1 MKQILKSI
9 LLILNQSEKRGLVRL
24 IIADIVIAMLDVAFL
39 GLLLMMVN
47 FYTQR
52 EPGNNYSF
60 LPAGFANNKS
70 LWLIGIFLVLFAIK
84 NCIGFFAQ
92 NAQQHFFLQGGVKA
106 VRM

>member
-1 MKQILKSI
+1 LKQILKSI
-9 LLILNQSEKRGLVRL
+9 LLILDRSEKRRLVRS
-24 IIADIVIAMLDVAFL
+24 IIVDIVIAMLDVAFL
-39 GLLLMMVN
+39 GLLLLIVN
-47 FYTQR
+47 FYSKR

-92 NAQQHFFLQGGVKA
+92 NAQQHFFYRQRNLQQ
-106 VRM
+106 